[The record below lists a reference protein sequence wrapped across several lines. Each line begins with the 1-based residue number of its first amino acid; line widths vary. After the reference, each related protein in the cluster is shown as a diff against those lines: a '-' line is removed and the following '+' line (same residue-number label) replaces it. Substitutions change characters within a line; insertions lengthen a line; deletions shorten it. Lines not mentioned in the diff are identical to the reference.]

1 MKDSFPR
8 IALAALAIFLI
19 ILAIL
24 SAFVQLRVDAA
35 TERVCR
41 ESCFPF
47 VHRRVAGLCY
57 CYTTSGDLHLADK
70 LEAK

>member
-1 MKDSFPR
+1 MKDSFPF
-8 IALAALAIFLI
+8 IFLAL
-19 ILAIL
+19 ILALVTIV
-24 SAFVQLRVDAA
+24 AGIVQLRMDAS

-57 CYTTSGDLHLADK
+57 CYSQGGDLRLADK
-70 LEAK
+70 PGAK